1 MPSFVI
7 NPGEQKL
14 HVTMPMPM
22 STKPNHARIKNARLQ
37 KKLSQEDAA
46 TALGLSQGFLSR
58 LETGTREPTVDV
70 IEKMAELYGVP
81 EEYFFAALPAEAVAG
96 RKPKSTL
103 DLSIREQIMLDTSAT
118 AGLRS
123 LAADDVMAANLGI
136 TDQEWRDLRSCCN
149 LSFQP
154 TKAGY
159 IQLLTAL
166 RGIERA

>member
-1 MPSFVI
+1 M
-7 NPGEQKL
+7 L
-14 HVTMPMPM
+14 M

-37 KKLSQEDAA
+37 KKFSQEEAA

-58 LETGTREPTVDV
+58 LENGMREPTTEVV
-70 IEKMAELYGVP
+70 KKMAEIYGVP
-81 EEYFFAALPAEAVAG
+81 AEYFFAALPPEAVEG
-96 RKPKSTL
+96 RRQNSSL
-103 DLSIREQIMLDTSAT
+103 DLPVREQIVLDTSAT

-166 RGIERA
+166 RGIERG